1 MSSIKDCLPQDALD
15 ALISAKEELW
25 KTSPKQKQKRN
36 LKRKAFL
43 PPIEVGNIYKIEV
56 DERNGIT
63 PPHGLKTWFKHF
75 AVMGIADDGSLM
87 GCVVFD
93 SEMNREHIE
102 PGNEEFFIP
111 ISQGKYSFIDHDS
124 YLECLK
130 LKPATLSNIRQG
142 KAEGRLT
149 EDDLQKA
156 LELTKKSNRNSIIT
170 LKAFNIE

>member
-15 ALISAKEELW
+15 ALISAKAELW

-63 PPHGLKTWFKHF
+63 PPHGLKTWFK
-75 AVMGIADDGSLM
+75 

-93 SEMNREHIE
+93 SEKNREHIE
-102 PGNEEFFIP
+102 PGYDEFFIP

-124 YLECLK
+124 FLECLR
-130 LKPATLSNIRQG
+130 LKPATLSNIRHG

-156 LELTKKSNRNSIIT
+156 LELTKKSNRNSIMT